1 MSVSGGSGLQSS
13 SLESFIVI
21 TRRKIATNSGFWKG
35 MGGKQDK
42 KRSWNHFE
50 HLHFI
55 HINGVLLR
63 KRRCKLT
70 SVSFEVFVS

>member
-21 TRRKIATNSGFWKG
+21 TRRKIVTNSGFWKG

-42 KRSWNHFE
+42 KRSRNHFG
-50 HLHFI
+50 HFHSI
-55 HINGVLLR
+55 HINGVLIR

-70 SVSFEVFVS
+70 SVSFEGFVG